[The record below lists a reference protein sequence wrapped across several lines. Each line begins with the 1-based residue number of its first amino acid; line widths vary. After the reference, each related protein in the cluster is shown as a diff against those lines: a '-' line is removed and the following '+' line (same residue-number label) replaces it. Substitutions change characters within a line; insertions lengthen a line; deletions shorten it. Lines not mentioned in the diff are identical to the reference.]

1 MTKKAIDKEGK
12 REMRVGLHKLQQLY
26 ERFDGKRSVARSH
39 IAQPIDRINCML
51 EQYIFLY
58 LRMLYRCVD
67 ARHAIHITHTYIYFT
82 MANANE
88 TKQKKMFD
96 FKIDITMV
104 FFFFIWFSFPCVCF
118 QLCNLMQMCCVHG
131 KIHSWKWVACNY
143 KIDGVLVHKCC
154 VLREIVTRKEWQRD
168 RAVNEKWLVLHDQ
181 NHISVQRT
189 ALRTNQCEKTRAQTF
204 FVVVVISRFKF
215 RRREHTILH
224 IYFQLLQKEKYI
236 CHNWK
241 SIPCASI
248 YSFSACVLC
257 GAHKNSKIL
266 KLT

>member
-1 MTKKAIDKEGK
+1 MENAVL
-12 REMRVGLHKLQQLY
+12 RVHTSPNRSIESIVCLSNIFFFIFECFIAVSMPDTLFTSHTHIYILQWLMLT
-26 ERFDGKRSVARSH
+26 KRS
-39 IAQPIDRINCML
+39 
-51 EQYIFLY
+51 
-58 LRMLYRCVD
+58 
-67 ARHAIHITHTYIYFT
+67 
-82 MANANE
+82 
-88 TKQKKMFD
+88 KKMFD
-96 FKIDITMV
+96 FKIDITML
-104 FFFFIWFSFPCVCF
+104 FFFFIWVSFPCVCF

-154 VLREIVTRKEWQRD
+154 VLREIVTREEWQRD

-181 NHISVQRT
+181 NNISVQRT